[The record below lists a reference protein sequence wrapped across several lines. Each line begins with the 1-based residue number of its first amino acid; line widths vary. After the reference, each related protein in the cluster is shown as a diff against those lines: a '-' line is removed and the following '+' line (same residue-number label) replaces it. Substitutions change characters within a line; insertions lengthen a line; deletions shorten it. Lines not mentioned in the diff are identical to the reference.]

1 MEFRSVSPLSLSEN
15 ILTVLG
21 NKVATGQELTMSER
35 LMALSASGAIVASKY
50 GPGPAEMVLTPPP
63 LPEDVRGLL
72 ANYAG

>member
-1 MEFRSVSPLSLSEN
+1 MQFRSVSPLSLSEN

-21 NKVATGQELTMSER
+21 NKLAAGQELTRSER

-50 GPGPAEMVLTPPP
+50 GPGPAEMVLTPPQ